1 LRSGRDEIRAR
12 EIRLQETPQGRRLEG
27 HTEVLALLNPKAE
40 ESQAPPAKVST
51 WSQEMVYDE
60 STGRIQYRGDVVIRQ
75 GDITTKSPA
84 ATLVLTA
91 DGAGIVSLRAGEPV
105 EVQQGNR
112 KATGSFGT
120 YTPGDQT
127 MVLVGDRVTL
137 KDPGRD
143 IEGRT
148 LVFHVGDERVTVDG
162 QTVRT
167 ETRFRKESPQP

>member
-1 LRSGRDEIRAR
+1 V
-12 EIRLQETPQGRRLEG
+12 
-27 HTEVLALLNPKAE
+27 VLALLNPRAE
-40 ESQAPPAKVST
+40 DGQTAPAKVST
-51 WSQEMVYDE
+51 WSEKMLYDE
-60 STGRIQYRGDVVIRQ
+60 SAGRIQYRDNVVIRQ

-84 ATLVLTA
+84 ATLVLTP

-112 KATGSFGT
+112 KATGAFGT

-127 MVLVGDRVTL
+127 MVLVAPPGDRVTL